1 MHFLFDLMF
10 SLPAQAAD
18 SEEVADVDA
27 RIDAVDLVIL
37 RFASAVHGSV
47 TLFYHFGVSF
57 HVLILHGCYWNSIP
71 IRMYATL
78 PHLMPFSFLE
88 FFFFFFFKKK
98 NRELTELNA
107 ITKEN
112 EPLRLEIETLK
123 AQFLRKI
130 YENEVKRR
138 RRKIP
143 DDGEEKRISWM
154 KGGMKI
160 DRGGRGIKTKSWASE
175 ARRSYGFGHSE

>member
-1 MHFLFDLMF
+1 M
-10 SLPAQAAD
+10 
-18 SEEVADVDA
+18 
-27 RIDAVDLVIL
+27 
-37 RFASAVHGSV
+37 
-47 TLFYHFGVSF
+47 
-57 HVLILHGCYWNSIP
+57 
-71 IRMYATL
+71 
-78 PHLMPFSFLE
+78 
-88 FFFFFFFKKK
+88 
-98 NRELTELNA
+98 NA

-154 KGGMKI
+154 KGG
-160 DRGGRGIKTKSWASE
+160 
-175 ARRSYGFGHSE
+175 